1 MYVIYIETC
10 QMSSKLMSNY
20 TWKENEK
27 NIVGGGGWDE
37 KNLFFSYNDVA
48 KDSFIYIYFKNS
60 EILLFSI
67 LENRTANIYAGLLF
81 VKKR

>member
-1 MYVIYIETC
+1 MR
-10 QMSSKLMSNY
+10 
-20 TWKENEK
+20 K
-27 NIVGGGGWDE
+27 NIVGGGGGMKRICSLVIMMWL
-37 KNLFFSYNDVA
+37 KILL
-48 KDSFIYIYFKNS
+48 YIYFKNS